1 MSYWRLYYHVIWA
14 TKGREPFIDAA
25 REALLLPSFQATCS
39 DHSVRCHAIG
49 VMLDH
54 IHLAVS
60 IPPKVAVSEFVKAVK
75 GSSSHLLN
83 HQPDSAS
90 RGTFAWQGEFGV
102 LSFGEQSLPTVV
114 AYVQNQLDHH
124 TNGTLYPGLEH
135 LDRRESPENP
145 PHPPPS
151 LGEAS

>member
-14 TKGREPFIDAA
+14 TKGREPFIDAD

-49 VMLDH
+49 VMPDH

-60 IPPKVAVSEFVKAVK
+60 IPPKIAVSEFVKTVK

-83 HQPDSAS
+83 HQPDSAA
-90 RGTFAWQGEFGV
+90 RGTFAWQAEFGF
-102 LSFGEQSLPTVV
+102 LSFGEQSLATVV
-114 AYVQNQLDHH
+114 AYVENQRDHH
-124 TNGTLYPGLEH
+124 TNGTLYPGLER
-135 LDRRESPENP
+135 LDRRVVPGGP
-145 PHPPPS
+145 DDPPPS